1 MDLVHLKNVV
11 MNKLEQKEINV
22 KCKME
27 MEMEMEM

>member
-27 MEMEMEM
+27 MEMEM